1 MVTHGGRSLP
11 LAGLMA
17 IGGCCVAILS
27 LAAQGPALE
36 ELPLRSPPAPPVLSD
51 VPPLRCGTPAVIARQ
66 IRAGFAPL
74 SLVALAGMA
83 DADVN
88 IGLPDGSPL
97 WFSQSPRLIR
107 ADHPGGLTFENLLVA
122 GDIETLD
129 FSRWSMAAEENLSET
144 WTRTGTS
151 AIDGHLVSV
160 FSPSWTHD
168 ELWDT
173 LGWAFRGVDTPQAH
187 WGTLKI
193 PRAADNEDE
202 SEFHI
207 WLEVAPLNL
216 PKARV
221 EQIDDSVQY
230 ASHVVNLVI
239 QDFGDARLG
248 TDNHGFDLNAV
259 TRQFYEHFE
268 DTYDSIAVVAA
279 DNHIIPEFAAFHH
292 SVRNGISGLGDLAI
306 FDNSSVY
313 GSSGV
318 LRSVEFYRDGAF
330 TRSSL
335 SLHEIGHQWV
345 DYWDWSE
352 IAGGVERGG
361 SNPDGHFPLLFPGGT
376 LVGGVLWEHRRVA
389 RVGESDNDTLS
400 YAIEGTPAPWLYHST
415 TLYRM
420 GLIGPE
426 RVPEM
431 VVFENQK
438 QFGDSKTAPEWGT
451 VVEGGS
457 RGVHINDIM
466 ARHGSRDG
474 PVEGSSWRRATVVV
488 SRDGLLSPEEMS
500 FWNFYAARHAATEG
514 TTTFDGT
521 GSFFEATG
529 GRVRLETE
537 VAPKMGGIS
546 DWPARPE
553 VSDMSIDPR
562 EFRGVELSAPVPGSV
577 TAGQRL
583 TVAGRITTTE
593 IDDITHVCTMWER
606 ARQDLNEA
614 DDATEGGWQA
624 RIVDVCDDTVAGGQ
638 FRVPFTFTKA
648 GRYRLGLYFWTR
660 PSDSYVFVP
669 TSGIISGI
677 TVE

>member
-1 MVTHGGRSLP
+1 M
-11 LAGLMA
+11 
-17 IGGCCVAILS
+17 
-27 LAAQGPALE
+27 
-36 ELPLRSPPAPPVLSD
+36 
-51 VPPLRCGTPAVIARQ
+51 
-66 IRAGFAPL
+66 
-74 SLVALAGMA
+74 
-83 DADVN
+83 
-88 IGLPDGSPL
+88 GLPHGSPL
-97 WFSQSPRLIR
+97 WFNQSPRLIR
-107 ADHPGGLTFENLLVA
+107 AGHPVGLTFENFLVA
-122 GDIETLD
+122 GDVETLD
-129 FSRWSMAAEENLSET
+129 FSRWSIATEEHLTET

-160 FSPSWTHD
+160 FSPSWTHS

-173 LGWAFRGVDTPQAH
+173 LGWAFRGVDWPQAY
-187 WGTLKI
+187 WGTLRI
-193 PRAADNEDE
+193 PRAGDNEDDD
-202 SEFHI
+202 EFIHI
-207 WLEVAPLNL
+207 WLEVASANL
-216 PKARV
+216 PEARV
-221 EQIDDSVQY
+221 ERIDESVQY

-248 TDNHGFDLNAV
+248 TDNYGFDLNTV

-279 DNHIIPEFAAFHH
+279 DNHVVSEYAAFH
-292 SVRNGISGLGDLAI
+292 RNVQNSISGLGDLPV
-306 FDNSSVY
+306 FDNSSAY

-330 TRSSL
+330 TRSDL

-352 IAGGVERGG
+352 IAGGVQRGG
-361 SNPDGHFPLLFPGGT
+361 TNRHFPLLFPGGS
-376 LVGGVLWEHRRVA
+376 LVGGVLQGYRRVA
-389 RVGESDNDTLS
+389 HVGDGDNETLS
-400 YAIEGTPAPWLYHST
+400 YVIEGTSAPWLYHPT

-426 RVPEM
+426 AVPEL

-438 QFGDSKTAPEWGT
+438 QFGDSPTAPEWGT

-466 ARHGSRDG
+466 AQHGSRGG
-474 PVEGSSWRRATVVV
+474 PVDGSSWRRATVVV
-488 SRDGLLSPEEMS
+488 SRDGLLSLEEMS
-500 FWNFYAARHAATEG
+500 YWNFYAARHAATQG
-514 TTTFDGT
+514 TTTFHGT

-537 VAPKMGGIS
+537 VTPKKGAS
-546 DWPARPE
+546 VDLPRLE
-553 VSDMSIDPR
+553 VSYISIDPR
-562 EFRGVELSAPVPGSV
+562 EFRGVEVSAPVPGSV
-577 TAGQRL
+577 TAGQQL

-593 IDDITHVCTMWER
+593 IDNITHVCTMWER

-614 DDATEGGWQA
+614 DDGREGEEA
-624 RIVDVCDDTVAGGQ
+624 RIVDVCDDSVAGGR
-638 FRVPFTFTKA
+638 FRVPFTFNKT
-648 GRYRLGLYFWTR
+648 GGYRLGLYFWTR
-660 PSDSYVFVP
+660 PSGTYVFVP

>member
-1 MVTHGGRSLP
+1 MVTQVGSSLP

-17 IGGCCVAILS
+17 IGGCCVAILP
-27 LAAQGPALE
+27 LAAQGPSLE
-36 ELPLRSPPAPPVLSD
+36 ELPLRGAPAPVLSD
-51 VPPLRCGTPAVIARQ
+51 VPPLRCGTPTVIARQ
-66 IRAGFAPL
+66 VRAGFVPL

-83 DADVN
+83 EADVDM
-88 IGLPDGSPL
+88 GLPDGSPL

-107 ADHPGGLTFENLLVA
+107 ADHPGGLTFENFLVA
-122 GDIETLD
+122 GDIEALD
-129 FSRWSMAAEENLSET
+129 FSRWSVAAEENLSET

-173 LGWAFRGVDTPQAH
+173 LAWAPRGVDTPQAF
-187 WGTLKI
+187 WGTLRI
-193 PRAADNEDE
+193 PRAGDNEGEDE
-202 SEFHI
+202 FGI

-216 PKARV
+216 PEARV

-239 QDFGDARLG
+239 EDFGDARLG
-248 TDNHGFDLNAV
+248 TDNYGFDLNAV
-259 TRQFYEHFE
+259 TRQFYEHFD

-279 DNHIIPEFAAFHH
+279 DNHIIPEFAGFHLN
-292 SVRNGISGLGDLAI
+292 VQNGISGLGDLAI
-306 FDNSSVY
+306 FDNSSAY

-318 LRSVEFYRDGAF
+318 LRSVEFYRDGGF
-330 TRSSL
+330 TRSDL
-335 SLHEIGHQWV
+335 SHHEIGHQWV
-345 DYWDWSE
+345 DYWEWSGV
-352 IAGGVERGG
+352 AGGVERGG
-361 SNPDGHFPLLFPGGT
+361 SNPDSHFPLLFPGGT
-376 LVGGVLWEHRRVA
+376 LVGGVLDENRRVA
-389 RVGESDNDTLS
+389 RVGDGDNDTLS
-400 YAIEGTPAPWLYHST
+400 YAIEGTPAPWLYHPT

-426 RVPEM
+426 AVPEL

-438 QFGDSKTAPEWGT
+438 QFGDSKAVPEWGT

-457 RGVHINDIM
+457 RGVHINEIM
-466 ARHGSRDG
+466 ARHGPRGG

-488 SRDGLLSPEEMS
+488 SRDGLLSPAEMS
-500 FWNFYAARHAATEG
+500 YWNFYAARHAATEG

-529 GRVRLETE
+529 DRVRLETE
-537 VAPKMGGIS
+537 VTPKMGRIS
-546 DWPARPE
+546 NLPRPE

-562 EFRGVELSAPVPGSV
+562 EFREVELNASVPRSV
-577 TAGQRL
+577 TAGQQL

-593 IDDITHVCTMWER
+593 IDDITHVCSMWER
-606 ARQDLNEA
+606 ARQDLDEA
-614 DDATEGGWQA
+614 DDAREGEEA
-624 RIVDVCDDTVAGGQ
+624 RIVDVCDDSVAGGQ
-638 FRVPFTFTKA
+638 FRIPFTFSKA
-648 GRYRLGLYFWTR
+648 GRYRLGLYFWTL

-669 TSGIISGI
+669 LGIISGT
-677 TVE
+677 TVK